1 MIEATESN
9 KIANRLQEVDKD
21 SRMYKKLYKKID
33 KVLSNEI
40 NKEAISGQFKC
51 FMSISCLS
59 AFVYAVNIFTNKQK
73 REESI
78 FLTVVNDYIE
88 ELESKGYRVDFPK
101 DYNSFFYIYWD

>member
-78 FLTVVNDYIE
+78 F
-88 ELESKGYRVDFPK
+88 
-101 DYNSFFYIYWD
+101 